1 MGSATTQALAAS
13 AQALSAA
20 TVTLDTARELF
31 AAARATGESAALS
44 GALADQAADPA
55 ARQALVGRVFG
66 SLSPETLNLLGAV
79 TAQRWSSAGDLVA
92 GIETLATRTVAKAEQ
107 AGLEGELFQVIRV
120 IAQNPEL
127 ELALGSPLAESS
139 KKGELLRKILG
150 SSVSAGALLIA
161 VSIAEQPRGRRV
173 RSALQDAINIVA
185 AERGRA
191 VATVQTA
198 TALTDAQRQRLAD
211 SLSRSY
217 GSAVTI
223 NEVIDRDVIGGI
235 RVQIADDVIDGSIST
250 RLTDLRSRLA
260 G

>member
-31 AAARATGESAALS
+31 AAARAAGGSAALS

-66 SLSPETLNLLGAV
+66 ALSPEALNLLGAV
-79 TAQRWSSAGDLVA
+79 TAQRWSSADDLVD
-92 GIETLATRTVAKAEQ
+92 GIETLAIRTVARADE
-107 AGLEGELFQVIRV
+107 AGVEGELFQVIRV

-127 ELALGSPLAESS
+127 ELALGSRLGEPS
-139 KKGELLRKILG
+139 KKSELIEKILG
-150 SSVSAGALLIA
+150 SSVSAGTLLIA
-161 VSIAEQPRGRRV
+161 GSIAEQPRGRRV
-173 RSALQDAINIVA
+173 RAALQDAIQVVA
-185 AERGRA
+185 AERGRG
-191 VATVQTA
+191 VATVHTA

-211 SLSRSY
+211 SLSRTY
-217 GSAVTI
+217 GTAVSI
-223 NEVIDRDVIGGI
+223 NEVIDPSIVGGI

>member
-66 SLSPETLNLLGAV
+66 SLSPEALNLLGAIA
-79 TAQRWSSAGDLVA
+79 AQRWSSADDLVG
-92 GIETLATRTVAKAEQ
+92 GIETLAIRSVAKTEP
-107 AGLEGELFQVIRV
+107 AGVEGELFQVIRV

-127 ELALGSPLAESS
+127 ELALGSRLSDSS
-139 KKGELLRKILG
+139 KKGALLEKILG
-150 SSVSAGALLIA
+150 SLVSPGTLLIA
-161 VSIAEQPRGRRV
+161 ASIAEQPRGRRV
-173 RSALQDAINIVA
+173 RAALQDAIEVVA
-185 AERGRA
+185 AERGRS

-211 SLSRSY
+211 SLSRTY
-217 GSAVTI
+217 GTTVTI
-223 NEVIDRDVIGGI
+223 NEVIDPSIVGGI